1 MKQVVWILRSKKKFC
16 ENSKLVYP
24 RYLGYFYYHG
34 TMIFPCIRQQET
46 IRNCVTFCARITL
59 SWFFSWLCF
68 TSLVM
73 LSSKDAENNINS
85 RKLLELVSL
94 SSYGTLSI
102 LLNEMAW
109 KNCKKLKVQQT
120 QT

>member
-1 MKQVVWILRSKKKFC
+1 
-16 ENSKLVYP
+16 
-24 RYLGYFYYHG
+24 
-34 TMIFPCIRQQET
+34 
-46 IRNCVTFCARITL
+46 
-59 SWFFSWLCF
+59 
-68 TSLVM
+68 M
-73 LSSKDAENNINS
+73 LSSEDAENNINS